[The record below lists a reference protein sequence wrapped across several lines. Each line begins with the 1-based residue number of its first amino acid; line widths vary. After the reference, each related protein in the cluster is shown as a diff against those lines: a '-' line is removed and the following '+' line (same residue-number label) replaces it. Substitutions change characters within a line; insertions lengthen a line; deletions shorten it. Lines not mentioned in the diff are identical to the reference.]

1 MKTRGVKYVIGLFGV
16 LGALLVAIVV
26 WQLFGNPTVHMPGVG
41 HINPPWIAF
50 TLFVAAVLLLS
61 AFSLSRTTSRWAWAL
76 ALLLN
81 VLLLGSVLILPLLI
95 ASLIILLKRTT
106 REHFEITKR
115 GGTNK
120 TSEHI
125 SEGRERP
132 SENAQRCRSQEENM
146 KRSIAIAGLM
156 LAGLLCASVIAED
169 KPGAPPYDKTISD
182 AEALDIAETTF
193 RYQFTNNA
201 SGAQQ
206 NAKAYF
212 LSLFT
217 KDPSPSFLKRFSKHK
232 PPVKNVSEF
241 EIGKGLKFRVNSIR
255 RLDKTKVEVSGGY
268 FEGGLSSSGC
278 TYTVE
283 LKDKKWVV
291 TQRKMKWIS

>member
-26 WQLFGNPTVHMPGVG
+26 WQLFGNPTVHMPGGG

-61 AFSLSRTTSRWAWAL
+61 AFSLSRTPSRWAWAL

-95 ASLIILLKRTT
+95 ASLIILLKPTT
-106 REHFEITKR
+106 REHFGITKR

-132 SENAQRCRSQEENM
+132 SENAQR
-146 KRSIAIAGLM
+146 
-156 LAGLLCASVIAED
+156 
-169 KPGAPPYDKTISD
+169 
-182 AEALDIAETTF
+182 
-193 RYQFTNNA
+193 
-201 SGAQQ
+201 
-206 NAKAYF
+206 
-212 LSLFT
+212 
-217 KDPSPSFLKRFSKHK
+217 
-232 PPVKNVSEF
+232 
-241 EIGKGLKFRVNSIR
+241 
-255 RLDKTKVEVSGGY
+255 
-268 FEGGLSSSGC
+268 
-278 TYTVE
+278 
-283 LKDKKWVV
+283 
-291 TQRKMKWIS
+291 